1 MLYIFDKDDNML
13 EIIEDYSDD
22 KLTRDIK
29 GTFTFSFKYE
39 VNVTENI
46 KKRNKVGFFIDD
58 EKKDNFRLFII
69 DEVEECYFNDEELY
83 VYCINDYYSLKDNVI
98 VDKRCDNYTCEQT
111 LEKVL
116 ENTSYVLGD
125 TINLGTESLNFYYVS
140 SLEAFNNTRETYGF
154 EFDTRIE
161 FNEDY
166 TKIANKYIDIKYHL
180 GQDTGL
186 RFTYD
191 TNLTKVKRIVQSENH
206 YNVLYGR
213 GASLETDDGGYTR
226 LLDFSN
232 VVDVNKNKPL
242 GQKYVEDIESIA
254 KYGRIEGIYE
264 NKDTKDDTELLNVT
278 WDKLQETKDPQI
290 TYEAEAEDIRDIEGF
305 EHYNANLGDS
315 IIILD
320 EDYKLDYESRI
331 IKDVMSIK
339 DKTHKITLGY
349 ILPSMTDSIGGIVVN
364 SSDKENIKVN
374 DTNFPYTLPPTPILS
389 MDNEGFATI
398 SLSWTFENK
407 SYYTYILYAS
417 QLENF
422 NPTEDDIIWQG
433 QGSSFLHEVNFNETW
448 YYRIRAKN
456 THNQYTEFSSQ
467 VTGTTYKISDATQVF
482 EDVAIKDALI
492 GDLKADR
499 GWIGKFKGD
508 YIDAKNLS
516 VTDGSGNKTLDIS
529 SAGDVDLNVR
539 SLKIQNDDVA
549 TSSELQQT
557 SKDLQLKFS
566 ENGGYNLL
574 YDGDFSRGE
583 EFWIG
588 SINKWFLNGNS
599 LSSDGKAIGVQN
611 TSADVTAYVQQYVE
625 NENLINAP
633 KYTISAY
640 VNLKDGEGTV
650 TETSEIRVY
659 CRITYDDDTKI
670 YENIYLDLTKV
681 DEWYR
686 ISKTFERDMT
696 KKVKQLSFSV
706 SVKNT
711 TYILFVS
718 QAMLNVGNLIPWSH
732 NPNEVCDGVT
742 KIDKDGITVTASNVN
757 SKTSMSADGFKITKT
772 DTNED
777 VFKVNSDGRLNL
789 DGIFTTHNGS
799 RKSGYFGSNMI
810 KFYNWWQDTNEEI
823 AYFFGG
829 KTSDGK
835 RSADV
840 IGKDT
845 FSLGIGAPDS
855 TGGKKIEGMSSILN
869 IYSDTD
875 FNDYKIKNL
884 NSINEDTY
892 TDLWVSRIFIRNNQ
906 INNNIDSG
914 NLWLNYWRGYNS
926 PDILSEQG
934 VYVGNGNNDGS
945 YGRFICGD
953 LKAYGTKNAT
963 VQTDVGYV
971 GINAYETADYYFG
984 DIGETILDDEGYS
997 YVYIDSIFAQT
1008 VNTNRKYQVFLT
1020 VYGEGVANVIERHP
1034 TYFIIKGSQGIE
1046 VGYEIKAKRKGYEDY
1061 RLEREVNSFVKGQ
1074 EHGLD
1079 IDYNREKENFN
1090 SSIVNKIED
1099 NIDLDSTQLV
1109 EFVDRKSNE
1118 YVENEELLNIIEESV
1133 LNESIN

>member
-1 MLYIFDKDDNML
+1 MLYIFDKDDNLL

-22 KLTRDIK
+22 ELTRDIK
-29 GTFTFSFKYE
+29 GTFTFSFKYK
-39 VNVTENI
+39 VNATENI

-98 VDKRCDNYTCEQT
+98 IDKRCNNYNVEQT

-116 ENTSYVLGD
+116 ENTSYALGD
-125 TINLGTESLNFYYVS
+125 TINLGTKTLSFYYVS

-166 TKIANKYIDIKYHL
+166 TKINHKYIDIKYRL

-191 TNLTKVKRIVQSENH
+191 TNLIKVKRTIPSENH

-213 GASLETDDGGYTR
+213 GASLETDEGGYTR
-226 LLDFSN
+226 LLDFA
-232 VVDVNKNKPL
+232 DVSDIDKNKPL
-242 GQKYVEDIESIA
+242 GQKYVEDINSIA

-264 NKDTKDDTELLNVT
+264 NKDIKDSTELLNAT
-278 WDKLQETKDPQI
+278 WGKLQETKEPQV

-331 IKDVMSIK
+331 IKDIISIK
-339 DKTHKITLGY
+339 NKTHKITLGY

-374 DTNFPYTLPPTPILS
+374 DTNFPNTLPTIPILS
-389 MDNEGFATI
+389 MDNEGFATL

-422 NPTEDDIIWQG
+422 NPTEDNIIWQG

-456 THNQYTEFSSQ
+456 THNQYTDFSNQ

-482 EDVAIKDALI
+482 KEAAIKDALI
-492 GDLKADR
+492 ANLKADR
-499 GWIGKFKGD
+499 VWIGKFKGD
-508 YIDAKNLS
+508 NIDAKNLS
-516 VTDGSGNKTLDIS
+516 VTDGNGKKTLYVDS
-529 SAGDVDLNVR
+529 FGNVSLDVTQ
-539 SLKIQNDDVA
+539 LKIQSEDVV
-549 TSSELQQT
+549 TKSYV
-557 SKDLQLKFS
+557 DLRSNALELKFEES
-566 ENGGYNLL
+566 GGDNLL
-574 YDGDFSRGE
+574 RNSAFANGLADWTIRGTPTE
-583 EFWIG
+583 ATIIEDETVEG
-588 SINKWFLNGNS
+588 GKYLKLNTDSNGQG
-599 LSSDGKAIGVQN
+599 LRQTVKVQAGK
-611 TSADVTAYVQQYVE
+611 
-625 NENLINAP
+625 
-633 KYTISAY
+633 KYTFSAKVTRETGTIVGLEIYHNDKWYNKKTNDTEAYKNSIIS
-640 VNLKDGEGTV
+640 
-650 TETSEIRVY
+650 
-659 CRITYDDDTKI
+659 
-670 YENIYLDLTKV
+670 
-681 DEWYR
+681 
-686 ISKTFERDMT
+686 
-696 KKVKQLSFSV
+696 
-706 SVKNT
+706 
-711 TYILFVS
+711 
-718 QAMLNVGNLIPWSH
+718 
-732 NPNEVCDGVT
+732 
-742 KIDKDGITVTASNVN
+742 ITVTAEITGDMEVRIGRGGFGTNGISRWYWTMFTEGERRNVWSQHPSEIYDGIVNLDKNGITVKSSNVKSRTN
-757 SKTSMSADGFKITKT
+757 MNANGFKITKT
-772 DTNED
+772 DTNEN
-777 VFKVNSDGRLNL
+777 VFYVGADGRLNL
-789 DGIFTTHNGS
+789 DGTFTAHNGT
-799 RKSGYFGSNMI
+799 RKSGYFGSN
-810 KFYNWWQDTNEEI
+810 KLRFYNWWEDTNEEI

-835 RSADV
+835 RSAAI

-845 FSLGIGAPDS
+845 FSLGIGSPNS
-855 TGGKKIEGMSSILN
+855 TGGKKIEGTSSIIN
-869 IYSDTD
+869 IYSNVDLQ
-875 FNDYKIKNL
+875 NYKIKNL
-884 NSINEDTY
+884 NSINENVN
-892 TDLWVSRIFIRNNQ
+892 TDLWISRIFVRNNQ
-906 INNNIDSG
+906 VNNNIESG

-926 PDILSEQG
+926 PGTAEQD
-934 VYVGNGNNDGS
+934 VCVGNGNNDGS
-945 YGRFICGD
+945 YGRFVCGD
-953 LKAYGTKNAT
+953 LKAHGTKNAT

-971 GINAYETADYYFG
+971 DINAYETADYYFG
-984 DIGETILDDEGYS
+984 DIGETVLDDEGYS

-1008 VNTNRKYQVFLT
+1008 VNTVRKYQVFLS
-1020 VYGEGVANVIERHP
+1020 VYGEGSANVIERHP
-1034 TYFIIKGSQGIE
+1034 TYFIIKGTPGIE
-1046 VGYEIKAKRKGYEDY
+1046 VGYELKAKRKGYEDY
-1061 RLEREVNSFVKGQ
+1061 RLEREVNSWVKGQ

-1079 IDYNREKENFN
+1079 IDYTREKENFN
-1090 SSIVNKIED
+1090 NSIVNKIED
-1099 NIDLDSTQLV
+1099 NIDLDNTQLV
-1109 EFVDRKSNE
+1109 EFVDRNTIE